1 MPADSSP
8 EVTVD
13 EARRRVADL
22 RRDLVRHEHRY
33 YVLDDPDLSDAEF
46 DVRMRELQQWETR
59 FPDLVTPD
67 SPTRRVGG
75 APRGGVEK
83 AAHSSVMLSLENA
96 FDDAELRDFDRRA
109 RELAGAET
117 LDYVGELKLDGASM
131 AVRFVSGRLDLAL
144 SRGDGVEGEVITPN
158 ARTLRSL
165 PLSVDP
171 DTLQETGV
179 PADFEVRG
187 EVVMPREAF
196 AALNRRQVEEE
207 KRTFA
212 NPRNA
217 AAGSLRML
225 DAAVTAARRLDF
237 CAYALLAGGEPVL
250 DSHWAS
256 LQVLKRLGFKVGADL
271 ARLSGVDALPAFR
284 DRCLQRRDALPY
296 DIDGVVFKLDLTALW
311 RRLGATSKSPRWAIA
326 CKPAA
331 QQAETVVEDI
341 DVQVGRTGAV
351 TPRARLRPVVVGGVT
366 VSRATLHNEDEIVRL
381 GLQIGDRVVVE
392 RSGDV
397 IPKVVRVAAEAAD
410 RRPFRMPTDCPV
422 CGSPVVREA
431 EEVVARCLNASCPAR
446 LKESILHFAHR
457 TAMNIDVL
465 GDWLVGKLVDGK
477 FVRGF
482 ADLYGLRAEQLAD
495 LEKETALGAARA
507 AELVKHLAR
516 VKAVLGPA
524 RVLQA
529 LGIPGLGPKTAERV
543 APAMSDLARLADPAP
558 GAPAPAGGIRRRE
571 ADAIRAFLAEPAHRR
586 LFELVCLS
594 LLAPETPAEEEATGC
609 GPLRLFE
616 SAPTAPPGVERTGA
630 FRVAL
635 RRFVER
641 IGAGLGGRAGLG
653 AGLAGKLVELG
664 LVRRPADLFSLTVA
678 RLAEVPGAIRL
689 GKRSAA
695 RAVAGIESSKQASLG
710 RLVYGLGIRH
720 VGAHTADLVA
730 ERFPSLGSLA
740 AADEEALAAIDGV
753 GPRIAESIRAF
764 FDASRNRALIDDLRR
779 AGVDPVGPAPAAPDA
794 APLPDATQPAL
805 AGKTFVLTGTLS
817 AMTRDEARAGIRA
830 LGGRVVGSVSRKTDY
845 VVAGDNP
852 GSKLEKARR
861 LEIEI
866 LEETDF
872 KRLLAGGGA
881 AGGSSMATGEGTEVP
896 PAPRRELAASAEGRA
911 APDAE
916 GLAAPAPLAGRTF
929 VLAGRLR
936 VKQADVRARIE
947 ILGGEVAG
955 SVGKATD
962 YLVVGARPGVKRAEA
977 ERLGVRVLVE
987 TAFQA
992 LLDRMGGANADRGR
1006 AGDARPP
1013 A

>member
-1 MPADSSP
+1 MPADSAP
-8 EVTVD
+8 EVTAD
-13 EARRRVADL
+13 EARRRIAEL

-33 YVLDDPDLSDAEF
+33 YVLDDPDVSDAEF
-46 DVRMRELQQWETR
+46 DALMRELERWEAR
-59 FPDLVTPD
+59 FPDLITPD

-75 APRGGVEK
+75 APREGVEK

-131 AVRFVSGRLDLAL
+131 AVRFASGQLELAL
-144 SRGDGVEGEVITPN
+144 TRGDGVEGEVITPN

-165 PLSVDP
+165 PLSVDRGA
-171 DTLQETGV
+171 LKKTGV
-179 PADFEVRG
+179 PPDFEVRG

-196 AALNRRQVEEE
+196 ARLNRRHIEEG

-237 CAYALLAGGEPVL
+237 HAYALLAGGEPVL

-256 LQVLKRLGFKVGADL
+256 LQVLKRLGFKVAAEH

-284 DRCLQRRDALPY
+284 DRCIERRDALPY
-296 DIDGVVFKLDLTALW
+296 DIDGVVFKLDDTGLW

-351 TPRARLRPVVVGGVT
+351 TPRARLRPVEVGGVT
-366 VSRATLHNEDEIVRL
+366 VSRATLHNEDEIARL

-410 RRPFRMPTDCPV
+410 RRRFHMPADCPA

-431 EEVVARCLNASCPAR
+431 EEVVARCINASCPAR

-465 GDWLVGKLVDGK
+465 GDWLVGKLVDGEL
-477 FVRGF
+477 VGGF
-482 ADLYGLRAEQLAD
+482 ADLYRLRAEELAD
-495 LEKETALGAARA
+495 LKKETALGAARA
-507 AELVKHLAR
+507 AALTEHLAR
-516 VKAVLGPA
+516 VQAALGPA

-543 APAMSDLARLADPAP
+543 AHAMPDLARLADPAP
-558 GAPAPAGGIRRRE
+558 DAPAQAEGIRRRE
-571 ADAIRAFLAEPAHRR
+571 ADAIGAFLAEPAHRR
-586 LFELVCLS
+586 VFELACLS
-594 LLAPETPAEEEATGC
+594 LLPPETSAEEAGTG
-609 GPLRLFE
+609 GGRLPAFE
-616 SAPTAPPGVERTGA
+616 SAPAAPPGVERTDA

-664 LVRRPADLFSLTVA
+664 LVRRPDDLFSLAAA
-678 RLAEVPGAIRL
+678 RLAEIPGAIRL
-689 GKRSAA
+689 GKKSAA
-695 RAVAGIESSKQASLG
+695 RAIASIEGSKQASLG

-720 VGAHTADLVA
+720 VGAHTAELVA
-730 ERFPSLGSLA
+730 ERFPSLGGLA
-740 AADEEALAAIDGV
+740 AADEQALAAIDGV

-764 FDASRNRALIDDLRR
+764 FDASRNRALIDDLRT

-794 APLPDATQPAL
+794 APLPDAAPPAL

-830 LGGRVVGSVSRKTDY
+830 LGGRVVGSVSGKTDY
-845 VVAGDNP
+845 VVVGDSP

-861 LEIEI
+861 LEVEI

-872 KRLLAGGGA
+872 KHLLAGSGPA
-881 AGGSSMATGEGTEVP
+881 DSSAMAIGKGTEAP
-896 PAPRRELAASAEGRA
+896 PAPRRELAASDERRA

-916 GLAAPAPLAGRTF
+916 GPAAPAPLAGRTF
-929 VLAGRLR
+929 VLAGRLQ

-947 ILGGEVAG
+947 SLGGEVAG
-955 SVGKATD
+955 SVSAATD
-962 YLVVGARPGVKRAEA
+962 YLVVGARPGAKRAEA
-977 ERLGVRVLVE
+977 SRLGVRVLDE
-987 TAFQA
+987 TDFQE
-992 LLDRMGGANADRGR
+992 LLDRVGGSDRQ
-1006 AGDARPP
+1006 
-1013 A
+1013 

>member
-1 MPADSSP
+1 MPADSPP

-13 EARRRVADL
+13 EARRRIADL
-22 RRDLVRHEHRY
+22 RRDLVRYEHRY
-33 YVLDDPDLSDAEF
+33 YVLDDPDIGDAEF
-46 DVRMRELQQWETR
+46 DALMRELQQWEAR

-75 APRGGVEK
+75 GPRAGVEK

-144 SRGDGVEGEVITPN
+144 TRGDGVEGEVITPN

-165 PLSVDP
+165 PLSVDRGA
-171 DTLQETGV
+171 LRETGV

-196 AALNRRQVEEE
+196 TRLNRRQIEEG

-237 CAYALLAGGEPVL
+237 HAYALLAGGEPVL

-256 LQVLKRLGFKVGADL
+256 LQVLKRLGFKVAAEH
-271 ARLSGVDALPAFR
+271 ARLSGVDALPPFR
-284 DRCLQRRDALPY
+284 DRCIERRNALPY
-296 DIDGVVFKLDLTALW
+296 DIDGVVFKLDDTGLW

-351 TPRARLRPVVVGGVT
+351 TPRARLRPVEVGGVT
-366 VSRATLHNEDEIVRL
+366 VSRATLHNEDEIARL

-410 RRPFRMPTDCPV
+410 RRPFRMPADCPV

-431 EEVVARCLNASCPAR
+431 EEVVARCINASCPAR

-465 GDWLVGKLVDGK
+465 GDWLVGKLVDGGL
-477 FVRGF
+477 VSGF
-482 ADLYGLRAEQLAD
+482 ADLYGLRAEELAD

-507 AELVKHLAR
+507 AALTEHLAR
-516 VKAVLGPA
+516 VQAALGPA

-543 APAMSDLARLADPAP
+543 AHAMPDLARLADPAP
-558 GAPAPAGGIRRRE
+558 DVPTQAGGIRRRE
-571 ADAIRAFLAEPAHRR
+571 ADAIRAFLAESAHRR
-586 LFELVCLS
+586 LFELACLS
-594 LLAPETPAEEEATGC
+594 LLPPETTAEKAGTGGGRLPA
-609 GPLRLFE
+609 FQ
-616 SAPTAPPGVERTGA
+616 SAPAAPPGVERTDA

-664 LVRRPADLFSLTVA
+664 WVRTPDDLFSLAAA
-678 RLAEVPGAIRL
+678 RLAEIPGAIRL
-689 GKRSAA
+689 GKKSAA
-695 RAVAGIESSKQASLG
+695 RAIASIEGSKQASLG

-720 VGAHTADLVA
+720 VGAHTAELVA

-779 AGVDPVGPAPAAPDA
+779 AGVDPVGPAPAASDAASLPDA
-794 APLPDATQPAL
+794 APPAL

-817 AMTRDEARAGIRA
+817 TMTRDEARAGIRA
-830 LGGRVVGSVSRKTDY
+830 LGGRVVGSVSSKTDY
-845 VVAGDNP
+845 VVVGDSP

-872 KRLLAGGGA
+872 KHLLAGSGPA
-881 AGGSSMATGEGTEVP
+881 DGSAMATGKGTEAP
-896 PAPRRELAASAEGRA
+896 PAPRRELAASDERRT

-916 GLAAPAPLAGRTF
+916 GPAAPAPLAGRTF

-936 VKQADVRARIE
+936 VRQADVRARIE
-947 ILGGEVAG
+947 ALGGEVAG
-955 SVGKATD
+955 SVSAATD
-962 YLVVGARPGVKRAEA
+962 YLVVGARPGAKRAEA
-977 ERLGVRVLVE
+977 ARRGVHILSE
-987 TAFQA
+987 TDFQE
-992 LLDRMGGANADRGR
+992 LLDRMGGGKRQS
-1006 AGDARPP
+1006 RPGP
-1013 A
+1013 

>member
-1 MPADSSP
+1 MPADSAP

-13 EARRRVADL
+13 EARRRVAGL

-33 YVLDDPDLSDAEF
+33 YVLDDPDISDSEF
-46 DVRMRELQQWETR
+46 DALMRELQQWEAR
-59 FPDLVTPD
+59 FPGLITPD
-67 SPTRRVGG
+67 SPSRRVGG
-75 APRGGVEK
+75 APREGVEK

-96 FDDAELRDFDRRA
+96 FDDVELRDFDRRA

-131 AVRFVSGRLDLAL
+131 AVRFVSGRLELAL
-144 SRGDGVEGEVITPN
+144 TRGDGVEGEVITPN

-165 PLSVDP
+165 PLSVAP
-171 DTLQETGV
+171 GALNETGV

-196 AALNRRQVEEE
+196 ARLNHRQIEEG
-207 KRTFA
+207 KRPFA

-217 AAGSLRML
+217 AAGTLRML
-225 DAAVTAARRLDF
+225 DATVTAARRLDF
-237 CAYALLAGGEPVL
+237 HAYALLAGGEPLL

-256 LQVLKRLGFKVGADL
+256 LQALKRLGFKVAAEH

-284 DRCLQRRDALPY
+284 DRCMERRDELPY
-296 DIDGVVFKLDLTALW
+296 DIDGVVFKLDATELW

-351 TPRARLRPVVVGGVT
+351 TPRARLRPVEVGGVT

-381 GLQIGDRVVVE
+381 GLEIGDRVVVE

-410 RRPFRMPTDCPV
+410 RRPFRMPADCPV

-431 EEVVARCLNASCPAR
+431 EEVVARCINASCPAR
-446 LKESILHFAHR
+446 LKESILHFSHR

-465 GDWLVGKLVDGK
+465 GDWLVGKLVDGNL
-477 FVRGF
+477 VRGF
-482 ADLYGLRAEQLAD
+482 ADLYRLRMEDLAD

-507 AELVKHLAR
+507 EALVKHLAG
-516 VKAVLGPA
+516 VQAALSPA

-529 LGIPGLGPKTAERV
+529 LSIPGLGPKTAERV
-543 APAMSDLARLADPAP
+543 ARAMPNLAQLADPAP
-558 GAPAPAGGIRRRE
+558 DVPAQAGGIRRRE

-586 LFELVCLS
+586 LFELACLFFV
-594 LLAPETPAEEEATGC
+594 APAGAGTERGGLP
-609 GPLRLFE
+609 LFE
-616 SAPTAPPGVERTGA
+616 SAPAASPDLERTGA
-630 FRVAL
+630 FRIAL

-641 IGAGLGGRAGLG
+641 IGAGLGGRGGLG
-653 AGLAGKLVELG
+653 AGLAVKLVELG
-664 LVRRPADLFSLTVA
+664 LVWRPNDLFSLTAA
-678 RLAEVPGAIRL
+678 RLAEVPGVIRL
-689 GKRSAA
+689 GKKSAA
-695 RAVAGIESSKQASLG
+695 RAIAGIEASKQASLG

-730 ERFPSLGSLA
+730 ERFPSLESLA
-740 AADEEALAAIDGV
+740 AADEGALAEIDGV

-764 FDASRNRALIDDLRR
+764 FDASRNRGLIDDLRR
-779 AGVDPVGPAPAAPDA
+779 AGVDPVAPAAAAEA
-794 APLPDATQPAL
+794 APLPGAAPPAFG
-805 AGKTFVLTGTLS
+805 GKTFVLTGTLS
-817 AMTRDEARAGIRA
+817 AMTRDEARAAIRA
-830 LGGRVVGSVSRKTDY
+830 LGGRVVGSVSTKTDH
-845 VVAGDNP
+845 VVVGENP
-852 GSKLEKARR
+852 GSKREKALR

-866 LEETDF
+866 LDEAAF
-872 KRLLAGGGA
+872 KRLLAS
-881 AGGSSMATGEGTEVP
+881 GSSMVTGEGAEA
-896 PAPRRELAASAEGRA
+896 PAGPRREPTPSDERGRA
-911 APDAE
+911 PDTEAD
-916 GLAAPAPLAGRTF
+916 PAPLAARKF

-936 VKQADVRARIE
+936 AKQAMVKARIE
-947 ILGGEVAG
+947 TLGGEVAG
-955 SVGKATD
+955 SVGAATD
-962 YLVVGARPGVKRAEA
+962 YLVVGARPGVKLNEA
-977 ERLGVRVLVE
+977 ARLGVPVLSE
-987 TAFQA
+987 TDFEA
-992 LLDRMGGANADRGR
+992 LLARTDGANANRDP
-1006 AGDARPP
+1006 AGDARPS